1 MGIAELFLKKK
12 ALIIGKDGV
21 YETKNVRVFP
31 DYVLIDGKAYP
42 KIRARIQTKG
52 LTLYYIFNEEVLN
65 KEQELK
71 LDYLDFII
79 NKRQIEQVFKAIISV
94 TRQSTQ
100 QLIAY
105 ILMGIFLGMTLDQY
119 GNKVLEWLKT
129 LPPNVVEK
137 AFETLNMV
145 AIVGIVG
152 IVFAFLFY
160 AKKR

>member
-1 MGIAELFLKKK
+1 MGLAELLLKKK

-42 KIRARIQTKG
+42 KIRARMQVKG
-52 LTLYYIFNEEVLN
+52 LTLYYIFNEEILN

-79 NKRQIEQVFKAIISV
+79 NKRQIEQVFKAIVSV

-105 ILMGIFLGMTLDQY
+105 ILLGIFVGISLDQY
-119 GNKVLEWLKT
+119 GQRVLEWLKT
-129 LPPNVVEK
+129 LPPATVEK
-137 AFETLNMV
+137 AFETLNIV
-145 AIVGIVG
+145 AIVAIIG

-160 AKKR
+160 ARKK

>member
-1 MGIAELFLKKK
+1 MGLAELFLKKK
-12 ALIIGKDGV
+12 AIIIGKDGV
-21 YETKNVRVFP
+21 FETKNVRVFP
-31 DYVLIDGKAYP
+31 DYLLIDGKAYP
-42 KIRARIQTKG
+42 KIKARIQVKG
-52 LTLYYIFNEEVLN
+52 LTLYYVFNEEALT

-71 LDYLDFII
+71 IDYLDFVI

-105 ILMGIFLGMTLDQY
+105 VLMGIFLGMTLDQY

-137 AFETLNMV
+137 AFETLNIIAV
-145 AIVGIVG
+145 IGIIG
-152 IVFAFLFY
+152 IVFGFLY
-160 AKKR
+160 LSRKK

>member
-1 MGIAELFLKKK
+1 MGLAELFLKKK
-12 ALIIGKDGV
+12 AIIIGKDGV
-21 YETKNVRVFP
+21 FETKNVRVFP

-42 KIRARIQTKG
+42 KIKARIQVKG

-79 NKRQIEQVFKAIISV
+79 NKRQIEQVFKAIVSV
-94 TRQSTQ
+94 SRQSTQ

-105 ILMGIFLGMTLDQY
+105 ILLGIFLGMTLDQY
-119 GNKVLEWLKT
+119 GNRVLEWLKT
-129 LPPNVVEK
+129 LPPSTVEK

-145 AIVGIVG
+145 AIVAIIGF
-152 IVFAFLFY
+152 VFAFLY
-160 AKKR
+160 LSRKK

>member
-42 KIRARIQTKG
+42 KIRARMQVKG
-52 LTLYYIFNEEVLN
+52 LTLYYIFNEEILS

-79 NKRQIEQVFKAIISV
+79 NKRQIEQVFKAIVSV

-105 ILMGIFLGMTLDQY
+105 ILLGVFVGISLDQY
-119 GNKVLEWLKT
+119 GQRVLEWLKT

-137 AFETLNMV
+137 AFETLNMIGIV
-145 AIVGIVG
+145 AIIG
-152 IVFAFLFY
+152 IVFAFLFF
-160 AKKR
+160 ARKK